1 MATATSRLNAMSTQV
16 CPTHPER
23 RRKEEKSPCVLR
35 PVSHAPV
42 PCCAATP
49 RASSKSASAR
59 PGGALAAA
67 PDTHRPQEPPA
78 PQPVAQ
84 LPGVDVTAVVARL
97 QQTKAQ
103 VKGVSWVPARAAN
116 HKPPSSGFTLPPEL
130 GAVLGRSRA
139 LPLYSH
145 QHEALAAALSGKSVV
160 VSTPTASGKS
170 ICYLAPLLHR
180 LSEEEKPTK
189 AGRALVLMPLKALAN
204 DQVRAIRALLG
215 TARACADAAERS
227 GALPAKSIS
236 RLRRMANLTVDTYDG
251 DVQPDQRADVRR
263 GAVIVV
269 TNIDMLHVA
278 MLPHHQCWPT
288 QFWAHLKMV
297 VVDESHTYRGVYGSH
312 ASLVLRRLRRVC
324 ASYGSCPSFVCCSAT
339 VANPG
344 AHVALLTGVE
354 HTVVN
359 ESGAPSGAK
368 ALMLWQPPEAT
379 HHGDAGGD
387 GAPPKAVRSSPY
399 QEAGTVIAEL
409 VAAGLKPLVF
419 VPARK
424 LAEIV
429 AGAARAALTS
439 RSLPNAASRVE
450 SYRAGYTPAERRD
463 LEQRLSSGDV
473 SALVSTSA
481 LELGIDIGQLDATVH
496 VGVPDTAAQ
505 QWQQAGRAGRRGGSA
520 SMAVIIATERPLDLF
535 YLAQPD
541 ALAQRQP
548 ESAHID
554 PTNIA
559 LMTLHIAVAA
569 AELKVVAEDAPLF
582 GGDKPFAE
590 AIRGAVNMRA
600 IAYEPGIRAYGSIL
614 NSPALGISM
623 RGSTSRE
630 TVELHDAASF
640 TGRAQP
646 VNGGGA
652 AAAAA
657 QGDGVPPA
665 GLSPSLVESIEAC
678 HAPYKVHPGAVFHH
692 RQAVYEVT
700 SLDTGLG
707 VALGKRIADSP
718 FITAARERSTVRE
731 VRVHKHRTVCCAW
744 AALGRCHVSSH
755 VTGFVKMN
763 SISQQVV
770 FEREFPGGGY
780 PALNMETD
788 ALWFQLPTEV
798 VLKLQPT
805 GGLREACAGLRNLTL
820 ALLPSLVACEPSD
833 VGSTVVFPDPNAAW
847 DADDDSGGGAIKI
860 YVYDTHG
867 GCGLCAIAYDSL
879 EPLWQQCLAVVERCP
894 CPTGCA
900 SCTQAGRSGRE
911 AGVAKPACKVLLQG
925 LLGAWMHGGRASMST
940 GGTRSA
946 HSGGKSR

>member
-1 MATATSRLNAMSTQV
+1 M
-16 CPTHPER
+16 
-23 RRKEEKSPCVLR
+23 
-35 PVSHAPV
+35 
-42 PCCAATP
+42 
-49 RASSKSASAR
+49 
-59 PGGALAAA
+59 
-67 PDTHRPQEPPA
+67 
-78 PQPVAQ
+78 
-84 LPGVDVTAVVARL
+84 DVTAVVARL

-103 VKGVSWVPARAAN
+103 VKSVSWVPSRPAN
-116 HKPPSSGFTLPPEL
+116 HRPPAPGFTLPPEL
-130 GAVLGRSRA
+130 GAVLGRARA

-145 QHEALAAALSGKSVV
+145 QYEALAAALGGKSVV

-180 LSEEEKPTK
+180 LSDEERPTK
-189 AGRALVLMPLKALAN
+189 SGRALVLMPLKALAN
-204 DQVRAIRALLG
+204 DQVRAIRALLD
-215 TARACADAAERS
+215 TARQCADAAEAS
-227 GALPAKSIS
+227 GALPAKSIA
-236 RLRRMANLTVDTYDG
+236 RLRRMANLSVDTYDG
-251 DVQPDQRADVRR
+251 DVQADQRAEVRR

-278 MLPHHQCWPT
+278 MLPHHTCWPN
-288 QFWAHLKMV
+288 QFWAHLRLV

-324 ASYGSCPSFVCCSAT
+324 ASYGSTPSFVCCSAT

-368 ALMLWQPPEAT
+368 ALMLWQPPEAA
-379 HHGDAGGD
+379 HHGDVGPGGD
-387 GAPPKAVRSSPY
+387 GAPPRAVRSSPY
-399 QEAGTVIAEL
+399 QEAGVVIAEL

-429 AGAARAALTS
+429 AASARAALAS

-450 SYRAGYTPAERRD
+450 SYRAGYSPEERRD
-463 LEQRLSSGDV
+463 LERRLCSGDV

-481 LELGIDIGQLDATVH
+481 LELGIDVGQLDATVH

-505 QWQQAGRAGRRGGSA
+505 QWQQAGRAGRRGGQA

-554 PTNIA
+554 PTNVA
-559 LMTLHIAVAA
+559 LLTLHIAVAA

-600 IAYEPGIRAYGSIL
+600 IAYEPGIRAYGSCL
-614 NSPALGISM
+614 PSPAMGISM

-630 TVELHDAASF
+630 TVELHDEATF
-640 TGRAQP
+640 TGKKAAG
-646 VNGGGA
+646 GGGA
-652 AAAAA
+652 AAP
-657 QGDGVPPA
+657 DWVPPA
-665 GLSPSLVESIEAC
+665 GLTGGSLIEAVEAC
-678 HAPYKVHPGAVFHH
+678 HAPYKVHPGAVFQH
-692 RQAVYEVT
+692 RQLVYEVST
-700 SLDTGLG
+700 LDMAAGI
-707 VALGKRIADSP
+707 ALGKRIQESP
-718 FITAARERSTVRE
+718 LVTSARERSTVRE
-731 VRVHKHRTVCCAW
+731 VRVFRDRTVCCAW
-744 AALGRCHVSSH
+744 AALGRCHVASQ

-763 SISQQVV
+763 TISQQVV
-770 FEREFPGGGY
+770 FEHEFPAGGY
-780 PALNMETD
+780 AALNMETD

-805 GGLREACAGLRNLTL
+805 GSLREACAGLRNLTL

-833 VGSTVVFPDPNAAW
+833 VGTTVVFPDTNAGW
-847 DADDDSGGGAIKI
+847 EADDTGGGAVKI

-867 GCGLCAIAYDSL
+867 GCGLCAIAYESL
-879 EPLWQQCLAVVERCP
+879 EPLWRQCLAVVERCP

-911 AGVAKPACKVLLQG
+911 AGVAKPACKALLQG
-925 LLGAWMHGGRASMST
+925 LLGAWMKDGGRASMST
-940 GGTRSA
+940 GGTRSG
-946 HSGGKSR
+946 HSHGVSR

>member
-1 MATATSRLNAMSTQV
+1 
-16 CPTHPER
+16 
-23 RRKEEKSPCVLR
+23 
-35 PVSHAPV
+35 
-42 PCCAATP
+42 
-49 RASSKSASAR
+49 
-59 PGGALAAA
+59 
-67 PDTHRPQEPPA
+67 
-78 PQPVAQ
+78 
-84 LPGVDVTAVVARL
+84 
-97 QQTKAQ
+97 
-103 VKGVSWVPARAAN
+103 
-116 HKPPSSGFTLPPEL
+116 
-130 GAVLGRSRA
+130 
-139 LPLYSH
+139 
-145 QHEALAAALSGKSVV
+145 
-160 VSTPTASGKS
+160 
-170 ICYLAPLLHR
+170 
-180 LSEEEKPTK
+180 
-189 AGRALVLMPLKALAN
+189 
-204 DQVRAIRALLG
+204 
-215 TARACADAAERS
+215 
-227 GALPAKSIS
+227 
-236 RLRRMANLTVDTYDG
+236 
-251 DVQPDQRADVRR
+251 
-263 GAVIVV
+263 
-269 TNIDMLHVA
+269 
-278 MLPHHQCWPT
+278 
-288 QFWAHLKMV
+288 
-297 VVDESHTYRGVYGSH
+297 
-312 ASLVLRRLRRVC
+312 
-324 ASYGSCPSFVCCSAT
+324 
-339 VANPG
+339 
-344 AHVALLTGVE
+344 
-354 HTVVN
+354 VVN

-657 QGDGVPPA
+657 QGDGVPSA